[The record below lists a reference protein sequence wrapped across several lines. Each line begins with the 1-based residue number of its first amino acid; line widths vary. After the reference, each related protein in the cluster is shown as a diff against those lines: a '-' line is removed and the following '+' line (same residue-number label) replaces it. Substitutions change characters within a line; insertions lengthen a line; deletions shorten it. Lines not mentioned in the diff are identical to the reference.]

1 MRLND
6 IILEDEVTDEGVLGG
21 IVGAAKGLMKGSP
34 VKGYQSGYAQ
44 SQGADQTKA
53 QATALYKDFFN
64 QVGKT
69 GQAPSGNAL
78 IDYLTKKQYP
88 ITRAKAVLNAAVPVR
103 SQPQTPAQ
111 GNAPMV
117 EPTLSPPN
125 VPTTTTSAATV
136 PPAVLKTNPA
146 RGKPPVAEA
155 RGYTVE
161 LDANT
166 AWRAILAATQENLRM
181 GRNVQPSQNAT
192 NIGNVQPSPGSV
204 NVSSG
209 QPTQGMRTA
218 ATGQSNTSVDLQT
231 VLNFYKAGLDVNGK
245 IEFRK
250 QLDNIDAE
258 LAAASKTST
267 PVAETDVGYSRFL
280 GMQL

>member
-21 IVGAAKGLMKGSP
+21 LVGAAKGLMKGSP

-53 QATALYKDFFN
+53 QATTLYKDFFN

-88 ITRAKAVLNAAVPVR
+88 ITKAKAVLNAAVPVR
-103 SQPQTPAQ
+103 AQPQTPAQ
-111 GNAPMV
+111 GNVPMV

-125 VPTTTTSAATV
+125 VPTTPTPAATV
-136 PPAVLKTNPA
+136 PPSVLKPNPA

-155 RGYTVE
+155 RGDNIG
-161 LDANT
+161 LDAKT
-166 AWRAILAATQENLRM
+166 VWRAILAATQENLR
-181 GRNVQPSQNAT
+181 
-192 NIGNVQPSPGSV
+192 IGGNGLSPTVRTSTSSIAGSAGV
-204 NVSSG
+204 SNPAMRGSSG
-209 QPTQGMRTA
+209 GMGNPGGRQSRNANITPEAVIGWYKTLDEVSRKNFKLLLAQADTEVTTMPNTTPT
-218 ATGQSNTSVDLQT
+218 
-231 VLNFYKAGLDVNGK
+231 
-245 IEFRK
+245 
-250 QLDNIDAE
+250 AE
-258 LAAASKTST
+258 
-267 PVAETDVGYSRFL
+267 GYSRFL
-280 GMQL
+280 GRSL

>member
-6 IILEDEVTDEGVLGG
+6 IILEDEATDEGVLGG

-34 VKGYQSGYAQ
+34 VKGYQSGNAQ
-44 SQGADQTKA
+44 SRGADQTKA

-64 QVGKT
+64 QMGQT
-69 GQAPSGNAL
+69 GQAPSGKSL

-88 ITRAKAVLNAAVPVR
+88 ITKAKAVLNAAVPVR
-103 SQPQTPAQ
+103 AQPQTPAQ
-111 GNAPMV
+111 GNVPMV
-117 EPTLSPPN
+117 EPTLSPPI
-125 VPTTTTSAATV
+125 VPAATV
-136 PPAVLKTNPA
+136 PPSVLKPNPA

-192 NIGNVQPSPGSV
+192 NVGNMQSSLGSV
-204 NVSSG
+204 NIGGG
-209 QPTQGMRTA
+209 QPTQGMRPV
-218 ATGQSNTSVDLQT
+218 ATGQPNTPVDLQT
-231 VLNFYKAGLDVNGK
+231 VLNFYKTGLDVNGK
-245 IEFRK
+245 IAFRQ